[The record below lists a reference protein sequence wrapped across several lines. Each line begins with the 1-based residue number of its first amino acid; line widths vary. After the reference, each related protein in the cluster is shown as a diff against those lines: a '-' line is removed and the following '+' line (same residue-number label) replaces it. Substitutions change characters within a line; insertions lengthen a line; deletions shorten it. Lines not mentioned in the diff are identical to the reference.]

1 MQPWALKRENGQSLV
16 VIGFAII
23 TLVGFVGLAVD
34 LGIAYVE
41 RVRVR
46 RAADAAALAAAS
58 ELPLENTAWLRAI
71 ELLEE
76 NQYGCALEP
85 VGSDFQCSD
94 PDVRLEINGSHIWGP
109 AGNGASRVINLNTI
123 DYRNEGELNSASK
136 IRVELTSDAPVY
148 FMRVFNFFDI
158 SVLGRAVAEN
168 INNIDVVIV
177 FDDSGSMEF
186 DTLCYGCWTKEGEYP
201 GGQVHPLSWGPDP
214 ASGATHCSTNEPLE
228 YEGHTYYIIEAEEYS
243 SLSVPYSRENYSLGK
258 TYWVMQR
265 NGPQAEGYMRHGSNG
280 AGAYGRDTYG
290 AYILH
295 APIRQSIGPGNDGTG
310 VSCRW
315 DDVNNG
321 ELCRTIGRNSDDPF
335 PFFGGPFLAPRA
347 DYKFNVDGGDWYFW
361 VRAQGSGQGDNLFWG
376 LDGNVIGKRETPHR
390 TGRGHYDGA
399 DDDNWGWRRLAP
411 GYSGDQ
417 NNAMQNLSGGTHTLN
432 LWGGDPNFAVD
443 RIIIT
448 DNPENPGQYYDLNG
462 NGNYGEDDYHDDDCR
477 DFGEAFGAHK
487 KWRWE
492 GGECQFCTNYDEDKK
507 KCQTWARN
515 DYYYNWSYD
524 DIVENVF
531 ESNHFDNNRTDW
543 ACDPCDARFGG
554 SPQSDPMHGEP
565 DVNTPYCESGQG
577 AGQAPQPYRYLD
589 DIYDDEQ
596 PIRASIEAAKSF
608 VRMMDYK
615 FDQIGLVRYDS
626 SASIESKLQ
635 CLRRLGDACTEEEI
649 QEEVIEKLDDL
660 KASGGTNIGDGT
672 RKGIQVLSTQSGQ
685 YGRPGAAHIM
695 VLMTDGQANQSYS
708 ECIAHFDEDDES
720 TWLWPHHDPNVDD
733 SKYMKGKECAMYEA
747 NRALNNGIV
756 IYAITI
762 GNNADVAL
770 MDQIADM
777 TGGVHRNAPRPE
789 QLEPIFEELYKRIFL
804 RLVE

>member
-109 AGNGASRVINLNTI
+109 AGNGASRVINLNTM

-214 ASGATHCSTNEPLE
+214 AGGATHCSTNEPLE

-243 SLSVPYSRENYSLGK
+243 SLSVAYNRETYSFGK

-265 NGPQAEGYMRHGSNG
+265 NGPQAESYMRHGSNG

-295 APIRQSIGPGNDGTG
+295 APIRQSIGPGNDGSG

-321 ELCRTIGRNSDDPF
+321 ELCRTIGRHSSDPF
-335 PFFGGPFLAPRA
+335 PFGDPFPAPRV
-347 DYKFNVDGGDWYFW
+347 DYDFEVEDGDWYFW

-376 LDGNVIGKRETPHR
+376 LDGNVIGKRETPYR

-448 DNPENPGQYYDLNG
+448 DNPTNPGFYYDYNSNG
-462 NGNYGEDDYHDDDCR
+462 TYGEDDRHGCDRFEDCEW
-477 DFGEAFGAHK
+477 DNGTCEIEDTAQT
-487 KWRWE
+487 
-492 GGECQFCTNYDEDKK
+492 CQPYYD
-507 KCQTWARN
+507 
-515 DYYYNWSYD
+515 SV

-531 ESNHFDNNRTDW
+531 ESNHSDNNRTDW

-554 SPQSDPMHGEP
+554 SPQSDPVHGEP
-565 DVNTPYCESGQG
+565 DVNTPYCESGQE

-626 SASIESKLQ
+626 SASIKSKLQ

-660 KASGGTNIGDGT
+660 RASNGTNIGDGT

-733 SKYMKGKECAMYEA
+733 SRYMKGKECAMYEA

-756 IYAITI
+756 IYTITI

-770 MDQIADM
+770 MDQIADI